1 MRNLTSSIIRATTFL
16 FALPGWN
23 QSVQAVAESGTA
35 DAGIA
40 SKAIQ
45 NVAAND
51 AVNGAPATLG
61 S

>member
-1 MRNLTSSIIRATTFL
+1 MFL
-16 FALPGWN
+16 LAESGWT
-23 QSVQAVAESGTA
+23 QSVEAVPESGTA

-61 S
+61 A